1 MSYPAQAVDVDNEK
15 VGDRPTLAT
24 HTGAEAEIQQLMQRI
39 DVRDMQ
45 SIVFFGAQAQETL
58 TDLSDQILGGLR
70 NKDTGDAGEAL
81 NEMVSTLRGFDAS
94 RLESDARPSWIDRL
108 KGKSGNIARAL
119 QRYET
124 VRDQIE
130 SISARM
136 EQHQTGL
143 LIDIE
148 SLERL
153 YDAGVD
159 SLHSIENYITAGNQR
174 LQQLEQEELPRLRSH
189 AQADNNTLASQSLR
203 DMHTARDQL
212 ERRVHD
218 LQLSRQVLL
227 QNLPAIRLIQE
238 NDRMLV
244 AKIQSTLANTLPL
257 WRQQL
262 AQALTIQRS
271 REAAASLE
279 AATNLTNDLLRANA
293 ESLQSANREIRSQ
306 TERGIFD
313 IEAIE
318 EANMKLIETIN
329 ESIDIAEQGREA
341 REQAN
346 ERLQVLE
353 HQLRD
358 SLTAASSRQ
367 KSLAGKTHIPKH
379 RGAKQHV

>member
-1 MSYPAQAVDVDNEK
+1 MSYPAQAVDVKNNK
-15 VGDRPTLAT
+15 LGDRPTFAA

-39 DVRDMQ
+39 DIRDMQ

-58 TDLSDQILGGLR
+58 TDLSDRILGGLR

-81 NEMVSTLRGFDAS
+81 NEMVTTLRGFDAS

-108 KGKSGNIARAL
+108 KGKSKNIARAL

-124 VRDQIE
+124 VRDQIQA
-130 SISARM
+130 ISARM

-148 SLERL
+148 SLDRL
-153 YDAGVD
+153 YEAGVD
-159 SLHSIENYITAGNQR
+159 SLHCIENYITAGNQR

-189 AQADNNTLASQSLR
+189 TQADNNTLASQNLR

-212 ERRVHD
+212 ERRLHD

-227 QNLPAIRLIQE
+227 QNLPAIRLIQD

-244 AKIQSTLANTLPL
+244 AKLQSTLANTLPL

-271 REAAASLE
+271 REAVASLE

-318 EANMKLIETIN
+318 EANMKLIETIT

-346 ERLQVLE
+346 ERLQILE

-358 SLTAASSRQ
+358 SLNAASSRQ
-367 KSLAGKTHIPKH
+367 KSLAGKTHMTQHK
-379 RGAKQHV
+379 GAKQHV

>member
-39 DVRDMQ
+39 DIRDMQ

>member
-24 HTGAEAEIQQLMQRI
+24 HTGAEAEIQQLMERI

>member
-24 HTGAEAEIQQLMQRI
+24 HTGAEAEIQQLMERI

-159 SLHSIENYITAGNQR
+159 SLHSIENYITAGNRR

>member
-1 MSYPAQAVDVDNEK
+1 MSYPAQAIDADDVKPE
-15 VGDRPTLAT
+15 GRPTLAT
-24 HTGAEAEIQQLMQRI
+24 SDTHAEIRRLMNRI

-45 SIVFFGAQAQETL
+45 SIVFFGSQAQESL
-58 TDLSDQILGGLR
+58 TDLSDRMLGDLR
-70 NKDTGDAGEAL
+70 NKDTGQAGEAL
-81 NEMVSTLRGFDAS
+81 NDMVATLRGFDAS
-94 RLESDARPSWIDRL
+94 QLESDARPSWFDRL
-108 KGKSGNIARAL
+108 TGSGRNLARAL

-130 SISARM
+130 AISARM
-136 EQHQTGL
+136 EHHQTGL

-159 SLHSIENYITAGNQR
+159 SLRNIETYITAGDQR

-189 AQADNNTLASQSLR
+189 TQADNNTLASQSLR

-244 AKIQSTLANTLPL
+244 AKIQSTLVNTLPL

-271 REAAASLE
+271 REAAASLK
-279 AATNLTNDLLRANA
+279 AATDLTNELLRTNA
-293 ESLQSANREIRSQ
+293 EGLQSANREIRTQ

-318 EANMKLIETIN
+318 EANRNLIETIN
-329 ESIDIAEQGREA
+329 ESIDIAEQGQEA
-341 REQAN
+341 RENAN
-346 ERLQVLE
+346 DRLQALE
-353 HQLRD
+353 QQLRE
-358 SLTAASSRQ
+358 SLSAASSRQ
-367 KSLAGKTHIPKH
+367 RSLAGKTHMTQHK
-379 RGAKQHV
+379 GAKQHV

>member
-159 SLHSIENYITAGNQR
+159 SLHSIENYITAGNRR